1 MSDDVSDFRN
11 FFAGFQDQQY
21 PNDDPTEDSSYTRL
35 RDFWTVSA
43 VSHSVGNRDAWDPL
57 AGFGANKDRIIQLYD
72 YYRDLFNSNEPA
84 FLWAGLGRMA
94 GGAVLG
100 GLRFLLSVSPD
111 PSFTTDTMVLI
122 GKQIFLDLAW
132 QHELFNSNS
141 QQAITAAQRH
151 DARFPAKSSYA
162 AAWTAMASGDPG
174 QIAGGNQMLL
184 SNEQFSIIQPLY
196 DAIKNEPSAA
206 GAFASTRAFTSNVHP
221 YHLDFET
228 AMPGGDVTNAD
239 DRWTWIT
246 QPGGMW
252 DKWVI
257 MPAEER
263 HRLVNLSIEDII
275 AQRWGTTIQ
284 SLLPPGSP

>member
-1 MSDDVSDFRN
+1 MSDELADFRN
-11 FFAGFQDQQY
+11 FYSSYLNRQY

-35 RDFWTVSA
+35 RDFWTASSVD
-43 VSHSVGNRDAWDPL
+43 HSVGNRDAWDPL
-57 AGFGANKDRIIQLYD
+57 AGFGANQSRIIQLYD
-72 YYRDLFNSNEPA
+72 YYRDLFNSNAQA

-100 GLRFLLSVSPD
+100 GLRFLLSVSSD
-111 PSFTTDTMVLI
+111 PSFTTNMMVLI

-132 QHELFNSNS
+132 QHELFRDNV

-151 DARFPAKSSYA
+151 DERFPAKSSYA
-162 AAWTAMASGDPG
+162 MAWMAIASGDAG
-174 QIAGGNQMLL
+174 QVASGNQMLL

-196 DAIKNEPSAA
+196 DAIKAEPNAA
-206 GAFASTRAFTSNVHP
+206 ESFAHTRAFTSNIHP
-221 YHLDFET
+221 YHLDFEE
-228 AMPGGDVTNAD
+228 AMQGGDVTNAD
-239 DRWTWIT
+239 DRWAWIT

-263 HRLVNLSIEDII
+263 QRLVNLSIEDII
-275 AQRWGTTIQ
+275 AQRWGPIIQ
-284 SLLPPGSP
+284 SLLP

>member
-1 MSDDVSDFRN
+1 MSDDVSDFRD
-11 FFAGFQDQQY
+11 FFAGFQDHQY
-21 PNDDPTEDSSYTRL
+21 PNDNPTEDTSYTRL

-57 AGFGANKDRIIQLYD
+57 AGFDANQDRIIQLYD

-100 GLRFLLSVSPD
+100 GLQVLLSVSAD
-111 PSFTTDTMVLI
+111 PSFTTDMMVLI

-162 AAWTAMASGDPG
+162 AAWTAIASGDPA
-174 QIAGGNQMLL
+174 QIAGGN
-184 SNEQFSIIQPLY
+184 
-196 DAIKNEPSAA
+196 
-206 GAFASTRAFTSNVHP
+206 
-221 YHLDFET
+221 
-228 AMPGGDVTNAD
+228 
-239 DRWTWIT
+239 
-246 QPGGMW
+246 
-252 DKWVI
+252 
-257 MPAEER
+257 
-263 HRLVNLSIEDII
+263 
-275 AQRWGTTIQ
+275 
-284 SLLPPGSP
+284 